1 MENYLLR
8 QLSELGI
15 KTGPTGAVNSVYG
28 LMQECPKHA
37 VRVKESDFQASD
49 VPLIQA
55 GKLMKVRRQKQ
66 I

>member
-1 MENYLLR
+1 MKNYLLR
-8 QLSELGI
+8 QFQELGI
-15 KTGPTGAVNSVYG
+15 KTNQTEAGNSVYG
-28 LMQECPKHA
+28 LMQEYPRHA
-37 VRVKESDFQASD
+37 VRVKESDFRASD